1 MAFKDLLVYAG
12 AGGTT
17 PICLD
22 VASALAAGHNAHLT
36 ALHVIQPPLVPVDA
50 SGFVAADVIQQ
61 LEDQERE
68 RAEVARRLVTDA
80 ERRNGRCIEHRAVDG
95 DTITTAL
102 LHSRYADLVIVG
114 QDGGDDP
121 AGYSD
126 LAEAIVMD
134 AGRPVLVVPQAG
146 KFSSV
151 GKRVLVAWK
160 QTAEATR
167 AVHDALPLLRGA
179 EAVVV
184 MEVNPPTERV
194 PHIAGVDIATHLARH
209 DVRAEVSS
217 TTATEIG
224 IGDVI
229 LSRAA
234 ELGADTIVMGA
245 YGHSRLREFVFGG
258 VTLHLLRHMTVPVFM
273 SR

>member
-1 MAFKDLLVYAG
+1 VYAG
-12 AGGTT
+12 AGKTT

-22 VASALAAGHNAHLT
+22 VASTLAADHQAHLT
-36 ALHVIQPPLVPVDA
+36 ALHVIQPPYVPIDIGGSVPGALV
-50 SGFVAADVIQQ
+50 QQ
-61 LEDQERE
+61 IEDQARE
-68 RAEVARRLVTDA
+68 RAELAKRLVSEA
-80 ERRNGRCIEHRAVDG
+80 EQRNGRRIEQRTVDG
-95 DTITTAL
+95 DTISTTL
-102 LHSRYADLVIVG
+102 LHSLYVDLVIVG
-114 QDGGDDP
+114 QGNNDDP
-121 AGYSD
+121 GEDD
-126 LAEAIVMD
+126 LAEEIIMG
-134 AGRPVLVVPQAG
+134 AGRPALIVPHAG
-146 KFSSV
+146 KVRSI

-160 QTAEATR
+160 QTTEATR
-167 AVHDALPLLRGA
+167 AVHDALPFLRSA
-179 EAVVV
+179 EAIVV

-209 DVRAEVSS
+209 GVRVEVSS

-224 IGDVI
+224 VGDAI

-234 ELGADTIVMGA
+234 ELGADMIVMGA